1 MFTHLSHTSLQWNH
15 RGSSKCQRS
24 NYHHLDTQGCLQ
36 KGQGR
41 GEMESNTQET
51 ATHQLLTRVPMY
63 WWYKLCQCTNGDRDD
78 LSCCGTDRTSLQLT
92 QLLFTVQPS
101 VSRRTHTGAAVAN
114 ARATVLTEA
123 GCIREEEENAL
134 TVQQMN
140 TVKSNH

>member
-1 MFTHLSHTSLQWNH
+1 
-15 RGSSKCQRS
+15 
-24 NYHHLDTQGCLQ
+24 
-36 KGQGR
+36 
-41 GEMESNTQET
+41 MESTTKET
-51 ATHQLLTRVPMY
+51 ATYQLLTRVPMY

-101 VSRRTHTGAAVAN
+101 VSSRAHTGAAVGN
-114 ARATVLTEA
+114 ARATVHTEA